1 METLDFLF
9 LSINFTC
16 HLDSISSLF
25 HIFYLNFNNKEVYK
39 MDILF
44 WVVVICLP
52 LITINQLVSLVLN
65 LNKADEW
72 VMPEFFPG

>member
-1 METLDFLF
+1 M
-9 LSINFTC
+9 
-16 HLDSISSLF
+16 
-25 HIFYLNFNNKEVYK
+25 

-65 LNKADEW
+65 LNKADDW
-72 VMPEFFPG
+72 VMHNEIKSQNNAIYSKLDDIERKI

>member
-1 METLDFLF
+1 
-9 LSINFTC
+9 
-16 HLDSISSLF
+16 
-25 HIFYLNFNNKEVYK
+25 

-65 LNKADEW
+65 LNKADDW
-72 VMPEFFPG
+72 VMHNEIKSQNNSIYSKLDDIERKI